1 MNFLS
6 SPGLSL
12 ACAIFN
18 AAFAA
23 ISFSDGSIAW
33 AVLGVILSGVCFNN
47 YLRRR

>member
-23 ISFSDGSIAW
+23 ISFANGSWVW
-33 AVLGVILSGVCFNN
+33 AIGGLILSGYCFNN
-47 YLRRR
+47 YFQSR